1 MKVLE
6 ERRAPAVT
14 WIAQKEQ
21 TLTQP
26 QYSTRDRRWIPS
38 WSTYGPNGGDVAD
51 EGLVG
56 RRGDLITRFKNGEG
70 DEVNNNASTEQ
81 VIEHG
86 WETISDQAVADSS
99 A

>member
-14 WIAQKEQ
+14 RIAQTEQ

-26 QYSTRDRRWIPS
+26 QYSTRDWRWVPS
-38 WSTYGPNGGDVAD
+38 CSTYGPNGGDVAD

-56 RRGDLITRFKNGEG
+56 GRGDLIARFRTAREMK
-70 DEVNNNASTEQ
+70 
-81 VIEHG
+81 
-86 WETISDQAVADSS
+86 
-99 A
+99 